1 MMDCGI
7 KDLHLDHDPALGAR
21 KRKGE
26 GKKTVYDPPANSP
39 DHLIYREKHDHH
51 IKTNVRGEHG
61 QHPDRVL
68 IKRERRRREK
78 ATEPEKRPKQP
89 GAKYWAKKREVRSRW
104 PKRKMQSRN
113 DLKTKSKRKSGAGS
127 RKPS

>member
-51 IKTNVRGEHG
+51 IKTNVRGEPRIEIVSRAVALPHSV
-61 QHPDRVL
+61 QNHKILVEF
-68 IKRERRRREK
+68 IQNC
-78 ATEPEKRPKQP
+78 ATEIPRDLLIRIAAHARLSDARLRDYY
-89 GAKYWAKKREVRSRW
+89 GAAEDQA
-104 PKRKMQSRN
+104 P
-113 DLKTKSKRKSGAGS
+113 
-127 RKPS
+127 P